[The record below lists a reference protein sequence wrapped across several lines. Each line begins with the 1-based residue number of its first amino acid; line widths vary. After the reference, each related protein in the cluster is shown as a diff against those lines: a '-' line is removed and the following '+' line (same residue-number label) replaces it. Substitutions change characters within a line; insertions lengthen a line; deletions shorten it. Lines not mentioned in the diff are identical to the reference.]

1 MKSILFKALVVSP
14 AALWTLFP
22 SVASANETLEQINQY
37 SASQGQVTSVSQ
49 LKDVQPTDW
58 AFQALQSLVE
68 RYGCIAGYPDGTF
81 RGSRAMTRYEFA
93 AGLNSCL
100 DRVNELIASA
110 TADLVTKQDL
120 AVLQKLQEEFQAE
133 LATLRGRVDAL
144 EATTAELKAKQFS
157 TTTKLEGT
165 AVFDLGAAG
174 GGNNV
179 SRLVRN
185 ADGSPTLTPVPGLP
199 GFPGLPTFSNDS
211 DADSQ
216 TTLGGWVALNL
227 NTSFSGKDL
236 LRTRLLA
243 GNIQDYEARTGAR
256 ESQLDYTEDT
266 GNALT
271 LDELYYSFPVG
282 KARVFVGT
290 KDLLANDIVPTT
302 TNLLGDTVASYFGDN
317 PLSYDFKGGAGLGFN
332 YQATKSINLALAY
345 LADDATAGKAGSDNG
360 LTGGNSTIFGQLTF
374 TPGKKF
380 AAALTY
386 NHAYAAGNNDLVM
399 DSSSSPAGSVLP
411 NVHGY
416 AQTVDAVGFNASYA
430 FSSKFNLSGWAGL
443 GWVKDQESSVDYKAN
458 IFNWAVNFGFPDLF
472 REGNYGGLSIGS
484 APYVTDAKLKVGN
497 VTVLD
502 GDDDSSFMAQAFY
515 RFKVSDNI
523 SIQPGIVYITNPNG
537 DNDADGVWVTSLRT
551 KFSF

>member
-14 AALWTLFP
+14 AAILALFP
-22 SVASANETLEQINQY
+22 SVASANETLNQIDKY

-174 GGNNV
+174 GEDS
-179 SRLVRN
+179 SR
-185 ADGSPTLTPVPGLP
+185 
-199 GFPGLPTFSNDS
+199 
-211 DADSQ
+211 Q
-216 TTLGGWVALNL
+216 TTLGGWVGLNL

-243 GNIQDYEARTGAR
+243 GNIQDYESRTGAR
-256 ESQLDYTEDT
+256 EAQIDYQESTT
-266 GNALT
+266 SNAVT

-302 TNLLGDTVASYFGDN
+302 ANLQGDTVASYFGDN
-317 PLSYDFKGGAGLGFN
+317 PLSYDFKGGAGIGFN

-345 LADDATAGKAGSDNG
+345 LADDVTSGLAGGDNG
-360 LTGGNSTIFGQLTF
+360 LTGGNSTIFGQLTINA
-374 TPGKKF
+374 GKKLT
-380 AAALTY
+380 AAITY
-386 NHAYAAGNNDLVM
+386 NHAYASESNPLGF
-399 DSSSSPAGSVLP
+399 DSSAFGLAGANNAFSP
-411 NVHGY
+411 
-416 AQTVDAVGFNASYA
+416 TVDAIGLNASYA
-430 FSSKFNLSGWAGL
+430 FSPKFNLSGWTGF
-443 GWVKDQESSVDYKAN
+443 GKVNDNNSNYEAN

-472 REGNYGGLSIGS
+472 REGNYAGISVGS
-484 APYVTDAKLKVGN
+484 APYVTSSN
-497 VTVLD
+497 VNSTEE
-502 GDDDSSFMAQAFY
+502 DSPFMAQAFY

-537 DNDADGVWVTSLRT
+537 DKDNDSVWVTSLRT

>member
-14 AALWTLFP
+14 AAILALFP
-22 SVASANETLEQINQY
+22 SVASANETLNQIDKY

-165 AVFDLGAAG
+165 AVFDLGAAN
-174 GGNNV
+174 GGNIIVPALDDDGDLQFDDDFNLITEKRGTDDNV
-179 SRLVRN
+179 
-185 ADGSPTLTPVPGLP
+185 
-199 GFPGLPTFSNDS
+199 
-211 DADSQ
+211 
-216 TTLGGWVALNL
+216 TLGGWVGLNL
-227 NTSFSGKDL
+227 NTSFTGKDL

-243 GNIQDYEARTGAR
+243 GNIADYEGRTGAR

-266 GNALT
+266 TDGGSST
-271 LDELYYSFPVG
+271 KFILDELYYSFPVG

-302 TNLLGDTVASYFGDN
+302 TNLMADTVSSYFGDN

-332 YQATKSINLALAY
+332 YQATKSVNLALAY
-345 LADDATAGKAGSDNG
+345 LADDATAGKAGSNNG
-360 LTGGNSTIFGQLTF
+360 LTGGNSTLFGQLTF
-374 TPGKKF
+374 TPGTKF
-380 AAALTY
+380 SAALTY
-386 NHAYAAGNNDLVM
+386 NHAYVARGSAFGF
-399 DSSSSPAGSVLP
+399 DSSSNLAGTAIPVIFDS
-411 NVHGY
+411 
-416 AQTVDAVGFNASYA
+416 AQTFDAVGVNASYA
-430 FSSKFNLSGWAGL
+430 FSPKFNLSSWAGF
-443 GWVKDQESSVDYKAN
+443 GRIKDQGSEIDYKASV
-458 IFNWAVNFGFPDLF
+458 FNWAVNLGFPDLF

-484 APYVTDAKLKVGN
+484 APRVTDAKLKIGG
-497 VTVLD
+497 VTLID
-502 GDDDSSFMAQAFY
+502 GDDDSSVMAQAFY

-537 DNDADGVWVTSLRT
+537 DKDNDNVWVTSLRT

>member
-14 AALWTLFP
+14 AAILALFP
-22 SVASANETLEQINQY
+22 SVASANETLNQIDKY

-68 RYGCIAGYPDGTF
+68 RYGCI
-81 RGSRAMTRYEFA
+81 A

-174 GGNNV
+174 GE
-179 SRLVRN
+179 
-185 ADGSPTLTPVPGLP
+185 
-199 GFPGLPTFSNDS
+199 DS
-211 DADSQ
+211 DRQ
-216 TTLGGWVALNL
+216 TTLGGWVGLNL

-243 GNIQDYEARTGAR
+243 GNIQDYESRTGSR
-256 ESQLDYTEDT
+256 EAQVDYQEFT
-266 GNALT
+266 GTSGNTLT

-302 TNLLGDTVASYFGDN
+302 TNLQGDTVASYFGDN

-345 LADDATAGKAGSDNG
+345 LADDATAGSAGSDKG
-360 LTGGNSTIFGQLTF
+360 LTGGNSTFFGQLTINA
-374 TPGKKF
+374 GKKLT
-380 AAALTY
+380 AAVTY
-386 NHAYAAGNNDLVM
+386 NHAYGAETNAFGF
-399 DSSSSPAGSVLP
+399 DSSGFGLAGANNASSPV
-411 NVHGY
+411 
-416 AQTVDAVGFNASYA
+416 VDAIGLNASYA
-430 FSSKFNLSGWAGL
+430 FSPKFNLSGWTGF
-443 GWVKDQESSVDYKAN
+443 GKVNDQNSNYEAN
-458 IFNWAVNFGFPDLF
+458 LFNWALNFGFPDLF
-472 REGNYGGLSIGS
+472 REGNYGGLSVGA
-484 APYVTDAKLKVGN
+484 APYVTSSNDNSTEEDAP
-497 VTVLD
+497 
-502 GDDDSSFMAQAFY
+502 FMAQAFY

-537 DNDADGVWVTSLRT
+537 DKDNDSVWVTSLRT

>member
-14 AALWTLFP
+14 AAILALFP
-22 SVASANETLEQINQY
+22 SVASANETLNQIDKY

-165 AVFDLGAAG
+165 AVFDLGAAN
-174 GGNNV
+174 GGNIIVPALDDDGDLQFDDDFNLITEKRGTDDNV
-179 SRLVRN
+179 
-185 ADGSPTLTPVPGLP
+185 
-199 GFPGLPTFSNDS
+199 
-211 DADSQ
+211 
-216 TTLGGWVALNL
+216 TLGGWVGLNL
-227 NTSFSGKDL
+227 NTSFTGKDL

-243 GNIQDYEARTGAR
+243 GNIADYEGRTGAR

-266 GNALT
+266 TDGGSST
-271 LDELYYSFPVG
+271 KFILDELYYSFPVG

-302 TNLLGDTVASYFGDN
+302 TNLMADTVSSYFGDN

-332 YQATKSINLALAY
+332 YQATKSVNLALAY
-345 LADDATAGKAGSDNG
+345 LADDATAGKAGSNNG
-360 LTGGNSTIFGQLTF
+360 LTGGNSTLFGQLTF
-374 TPGKKF
+374 TPGTKF
-380 AAALTY
+380 SAALTY
-386 NHAYAAGNNDLVM
+386 NHAYVARGSAFGF
-399 DSSSSPAGSVLP
+399 DSSSNLAGTAIPVIFDS
-411 NVHGY
+411 
-416 AQTVDAVGFNASYA
+416 AQTFDAVGVNASYA
-430 FSSKFNLSGWAGL
+430 FSPKFNLSSWAGF
-443 GWVKDQESSVDYKAN
+443 GRIKDQGSEIDYKASV
-458 IFNWAVNFGFPDLF
+458 FNWAVNLGFPDMF

-484 APYVTDAKLKVGN
+484 APRVTDAKLKIDG
-497 VTVLD
+497 VTLID
-502 GDDDSSFMAQAFY
+502 GDDDSSVMAQAFY

-537 DNDADGVWVTSLRT
+537 DKDNDNVWVTSLRT